1 MSMAFA
7 IGSATVVLD
16 GSDISQYVDNVDFD
30 IISDIKTFQPIGGG
44 AATKQPGNYSGSAT
58 LKGANDPALEA
69 IIAPLA
75 LASPKVLKTFV
86 YRPNG
91 SGGSTRAVA
100 CNVYVASFRLSSPG
114 DNFATWTSD
123 LAISGTITDS

>member
-1 MSMAFA
+1 MAFA

-16 GSDISQYVDNVDFD
+16 GNDISQYVDNVDFA
-30 IISDIKTFQPIGGG
+30 ISSDIKTFQPIGSNP
-44 AATKQPGNYSGSAT
+44 ATKQPGNYSGSAT

-69 IIAPLA
+69 IIAPMA
-75 LASPKVLKTFV
+75 LAQPKTLKTFV

-91 SGGSTRAVA
+91 SGGGTRAIA
-100 CNVYVASFRLSSPG
+100 CNVYVASYRPASPG

>member
-1 MSMAFA
+1 MAFV

-16 GSDISQYVDNVDFD
+16 GNDLSQYVDNVDFD
-30 IISDIKTFQPIGGG
+30 ITSDIKTFQPIGGN

-58 LKGANDPALEA
+58 MKGAHDTALEA
-69 IIAPLA
+69 ILAPLA
-75 LASPKVLKTFV
+75 LASPKVLKTFAYKPHGTGV
-86 YRPNG
+86 GNRTI
-91 SGGSTRAVA
+91 S
-100 CNVYVASFRLSSPG
+100 CNVYVATFRTSSPG

>member
-1 MSMAFA
+1 MAFA
-7 IGSATVVLD
+7 IGSATVVID
-16 GSDISQYVDNVDFD
+16 GNDISQYVDNVDFD
-30 IISDIKTFQPIGGG
+30 ISSDIKTFQPVGGF
-44 AATKQPGNYSGSAT
+44 AATKQPGNYSGTAS

-69 IIAPLA
+69 ILAPLA

-91 SGGSTRAVA
+91 TGGSTRAIS
-100 CNVYVASFRLSSPG
+100 CSVYVASFRVSSPG

-123 LAISGTITDS
+123 LAVSGTITDA

>member
-1 MSMAFA
+1 MAFA

-16 GSDISQYVDNVDFD
+16 GNDISQYVDNVDFD
-30 IISDIKTFQPIGGG
+30 ITSDIKSFQPIGGNP
-44 AATKQPGNYSGSAT
+44 AVKQPGNYSGTAT
-58 LKGANDPALEA
+58 IKGNNDPALEA

-91 SGGSTRAVA
+91 SGGGTRAVA

-114 DNFATWTSD
+114 DNFSTWTSD
-123 LAISGTITDS
+123 LAVSGTITDS